1 MSMISRRAAEGL
13 PKSRNSAGNR
23 SEERVQRWKEEQNGR
38 AAGDVLTHRGGA
50 SAANI
55 PPMAGKVDG
64 RKVRSGGN
72 RRGAQNAHQ
81 LARGIGVG
89 IGPHVDEV
97 EPGTVK
103 NLVLLVVGA
112 EQGGEFR
119 TARIESPMMREN
131 PIQRVVNGML
141 GAKVG
146 DDELRFLFRQ
156 LHGKREQNECT

>member
-1 MSMISRRAAEGL
+1 M
-13 PKSRNSAGNR
+13 
-23 SEERVQRWKEEQNGR
+23 
-38 AAGDVLTHRGGA
+38 
-50 SAANI
+50 
-55 PPMAGKVDG
+55 
-64 RKVRSGGN
+64 
-72 RRGAQNAHQ
+72 
-81 LARGIGVG
+81 
-89 IGPHVDEV
+89 DEV

-141 GAKVG
+141 GAKAG
-146 DDELRFLFRQ
+146 DDELRFLFRK